1 MTIETSQ
8 TVAALS
14 AALLQFQ
21 GMVEGVKRDSAN
33 PHFRNRYA
41 SLEAVMDAAR
51 PAMQACGLA
60 WTQAPGRVVD
70 GSIEVTTRLVHA
82 ESGEWQQFTMHVPLG
97 KKDPQGAG
105 SAVTY
110 GCRYSLMAALGLPP
124 TDDDAEAAIDR
135 DNKRPKPKPQAPP
148 RDDFPGDLPAMNNE
162 APPADEPPRRSSAAL
177 KRDNVWQSA
186 MADLSHDLMDVRS
199 VVSLNRL
206 REDYRARAKAE
217 GWNRVFMEQLKE
229 RFDQAEEDLERQE
242 EPA

>member
-70 GSIEVTTRLVHA
+70 GSIEVTTRIIHA
-82 ESGEWQQFTMHVPLG
+82 ESGEWQQSTMHVPLG

-135 DNKRPKPKPQAPP
+135 DNKRPKPKPQSVP
-148 RDDFPGDLPAMNNE
+148 DTFPGEIQPD
-162 APPADEPPRRSSAAL
+162 PPVRSSAAL
-177 KRDNVWQSA
+177 KRDDAWGKA
-186 MADLSHDLMDVRS
+186 MSDLNKDLLDCHTLIGLS
-199 VVSLNRL
+199 KLK
-206 REDYRARAKAE
+206 DHYRARARAE
-217 GWNRVFMEQLKE
+217 GWNRVFTEQLKE
-229 RFDQAEEDLERQE
+229 IFETAEQDIGSE
-242 EPA
+242 EAEAA